1 MLDALTL
8 DQMRMF
14 VAVTETGSFRAA
26 ATQLSRVQSAI
37 SHSIAGME
45 TQLGLALFDRS
56 GHRPVLTSEGQA
68 LLADIRAILL
78 KVDTMRARARGLGE
92 GLELGISIALDP
104 QFPVELAASALK
116 AVQDAYPSVG
126 VRLTIAPMGTPI
138 AALRERRCTM
148 AIMALD
154 MPDPMIE
161 LEELAFLWRVAV
173 VSPHHPLAL
182 RAAPGPAVSA
192 AELADHVQIVGED
205 PSHLTEGRDFHVLSP
220 RTWRVSDNDT
230 KRVLILKA
238 IGWGNL
244 PIWLVEK
251 DLNEGKLVR
260 VPTAEYG
267 QKGETMLRAYIVHR
281 SDEPLGPA
289 SRLFRKALIEQVQQ
303 EKISAP

>member
-14 VAVTETGSFRAA
+14 VAVTESGSFRAA
-26 ATQLSRVQSAI
+26 SVQLSRVQSAV
-37 SHSIAGME
+37 SHSIGGME
-45 TQLGLALFDRS
+45 TQLGVMLFDRS

-104 QFPVELAASALK
+104 QFPVELAAYALK
-116 AVQDAYPSVG
+116 TMQDAYPSVG
-126 VRLTIAPMGTPI
+126 VRLTIAPMGMPI
-138 AALRERRCTM
+138 AALRERRCTL
-148 AIMALD
+148 AIMAFD

-173 VSPHHPLAL
+173 VSPDHPLA
-182 RAAPGPAVSA
+182 RHAAQGSVVTA

-205 PSHLTEGRDFHVLSP
+205 PSHLTQGRDFHVLSP

-230 KRVLILKA
+230 KRVLILKG

-244 PIWLVEK
+244 PVWLVK
-251 DLNEGKLVR
+251 QDLEEGRLVR

-267 QKGETMLRAYIVHR
+267 RKGETVLRAYIAHR

-289 SRLFRKALIEQVQQ
+289 SRLFRKALIEQV
-303 EKISAP
+303 EHGKISQP

>member
-14 VAVTETGSFRAA
+14 VAVTEAGSFRAA
-26 ATQLSRVQSAI
+26 SVQLARVQSAV
-37 SHSIAGME
+37 SHSIGSME
-45 TQLGLALFDRS
+45 AQLGVTLFDRS

-104 QFPVELAASALK
+104 QFPIEIAAQALK
-116 AVQDAYPSVG
+116 TMQDAYPSVG
-126 VRLTIAPMGTPI
+126 VRLTIAPMGAPI

-173 VSPHHPLAL
+173 VARHHPLAS
-182 RAAPGPAVSA
+182 RAVEGPAVTA

-205 PSHLTEGRDFHVLSP
+205 PSRLTEGRDFHVLSP

-230 KRVLILKA
+230 KRVLILSG

-244 PIWLVEK
+244 PIWLVER
-251 DLNEGKLVR
+251 DLQEGRLVR

-267 QKGETMLRAYIVHR
+267 EHGETVLRAYIAHR

-289 SRLFRKALIEQVQQ
+289 SRLFRRALIDQVQHG
-303 EKISAP
+303 KMARP